1 MGLTT
6 SEAQRIL
13 GAAQAEAEN
22 IGIKVGISVVD
33 SRGDLLTMV
42 RLDGASWR
50 SPILSRG
57 KAMASVTFGVPSGD
71 LTERA
76 NTPVMQAMMV
86 SQAGNFVP
94 GQGALPIVKDG
105 DVIGAVGVSGGTSQ
119 EDEDIARAGIDA
131 L

>member
-13 GAAQAEAEN
+13 SAAQAEAQN
-22 IGIKVGISVVD
+22 MGIKVGISVVD
-33 SRGDLLTMV
+33 GRGDLLTMV

-76 NTPVMQAMMV
+76 STPVMQAMIV

-94 GQGALPIVKDG
+94 GQGALPIMRGG

-119 EDEDIARAGIDA
+119 EDEDIARAGIDV

>member
-13 GAAQAEAEN
+13 SAAQAKAEN

-76 NTPVMQAMMV
+76 STPVMQAMIV

-94 GQGALPIVKDG
+94 GQGALPIMRGG

-119 EDEDIARAGIDA
+119 EDEDIARAGIDV

>member
-1 MGLTT
+1 MALSTA
-6 SEAQRIL
+6 EAQRIL
-13 GAAQAEAEN
+13 QAAQAKAQEM
-22 IGIKVGISVVD
+22 GLKVGISVVD
-33 SRGDLLTMV
+33 GRGDLITMV

-57 KAMASVTFGVPSGD
+57 KALASVTFGVSSGD

-76 NTPVMQAMMV
+76 NTPVMQALIA

-94 GQGALPIVKDG
+94 GQGALPIIRG
-105 DVIGAVGVSGGTSQ
+105 GEAIAAVGVSGGTSQ
-119 EDEDIARAGIDA
+119 EDEDIARAGINA